1 MDFEEIYDD
10 SFFNQIISIVQC
22 SSLLSSSSSILV
34 SIFKKLDPSEKK
46 KPWMTTNNQY
56 RRCGESFL
64 WRMKRRRSITAT
76 PELEVVDDN
85 DIDIFPWTGE
95 NDLCQLFA
103 DDKIACG
110 GGVVGTG
117 DGFGIVLNSDL
128 MSGSS
133 SPCLTYGNP
142 SLCTLDGEESLD
154 GQFEVANIE
163 VWALTSYMF
172 VADAE
177 KSEKSLKLLK
187 DNSFAEGETPS
198 TTSPWSNFL

>member
-1 MDFEEIYDD
+1 
-10 SFFNQIISIVQC
+10 
-22 SSLLSSSSSILV
+22 
-34 SIFKKLDPSEKK
+34 
-46 KPWMTTNNQY
+46 
-56 RRCGESFL
+56 
-64 WRMKRRRSITAT
+64 
-76 PELEVVDDN
+76 
-85 DIDIFPWTGE
+85 
-95 NDLCQLFA
+95 
-103 DDKIACG
+103 
-110 GGVVGTG
+110 
-117 DGFGIVLNSDL
+117 
-128 MSGSS
+128 MS
-133 SPCLTYGNP
+133 NVRHP